1 MRINLLIQRH
11 NYQPISRET
20 IAGKRHYCLPDGS
33 KVASVTTILDA
44 TKSEESK
51 QALNNWRKR
60 VGPRKAQEITTEAA
74 GRGTRMHKFLEDYI
88 VQGVINPPG
97 TNPFSIQSH
106 KMANHIIENGLKNVN
121 EVWGVEVSKKLM
133 KFIPEKGS
141 VALNGTSLTVN
152 NVVENIFYINLIPH
166 TLLSTNLS
174 SLKIGGMV
182 NIEIDMIARY
192 LQNFCAK

>member
-1 MRINLLIQRH
+1 M
-11 NYQPISRET
+11 
-20 IAGKRHYCLPDGS
+20 C
-33 KVASVTTILDA
+33 
-44 TKSEESK
+44 
-51 QALNNWRKR
+51 
-60 VGPRKAQEITTEAA
+60 
-74 GRGTRMHKFLEDYI
+74 
-88 VQGVINPPG
+88 
-97 TNPFSIQSH
+97 
-106 KMANHIIENGLKNVN
+106 

-174 SLKIGGMV
+174 SLKISGMV

-192 LQNFCAK
+192 LQNIYTK

>member
-1 MRINLLIQRH
+1 MNREGEDLKVKVTLSDKKLKDINIGDSISVNGICLTVTDINEDLLSFD
-11 NYQPISRET
+11 ISKET
-20 IAGKRHYCLPDGS
+20 LSRTSAFKISQKLNLETSLRFNGKVSGHF
-33 KVASVTTILDA
+33 VTGHVD
-44 TKSEESK
+44 E
-51 QALNNWRKR
+51 
-60 VGPRKAQEITTEAA
+60 VGFIR
-74 GRGTRMHKFLEDYI
+74 
-88 VQGVINPPG
+88 
-97 TNPFSIQSH
+97 SIE
-106 KMANHIIENGLKNVN
+106 KKDMC

-192 LQNFCAK
+192 LQNFYTK

>member
-1 MRINLLIQRH
+1 MF
-11 NYQPISRET
+11 T
-20 IAGKRHYCLPDGS
+20 G
-33 KVASVTTILDA
+33 
-44 TKSEESK
+44 
-51 QALNNWRKR
+51 
-60 VGPRKAQEITTEAA
+60 
-74 GRGTRMHKFLEDYI
+74 
-88 VQGVINPPG
+88 
-97 TNPFSIQSH
+97 
-106 KMANHIIENGLKNVN
+106 IIESIGIIKSMDNQGRDLKVNVTLSGKKLHDINIGDSISVNGICLTVTDIKEGLLGFDISKETLSRTSPFEISQKLNLETSLRYNGKVSGHFVTGHVDEVGFIRSIEKKDMC

-152 NVVENIFYINLIPH
+152 YVDENIFYINLIPH

-192 LQNFCAK
+192 LQNLCTK

>member
-1 MRINLLIQRH
+1 MFTGIIESIGIIKSMDREGGDLKVNISFDKQNLKDIDIGDSVSVNGICLTVKNINENLLSFD
-11 NYQPISRET
+11 ISKET
-20 IAGKRHYCLPDGS
+20 LSRTSPFEISQKLNLESSLRFNGKVSGHF
-33 KVASVTTILDA
+33 VTGHVD
-44 TKSEESK
+44 E
-51 QALNNWRKR
+51 
-60 VGPRKAQEITTEAA
+60 VGFIR
-74 GRGTRMHKFLEDYI
+74 
-88 VQGVINPPG
+88 
-97 TNPFSIQSH
+97 SIE
-106 KMANHIIENGLKNVN
+106 KKDMC

-192 LQNFCAK
+192 LQNFYTK

>member
-1 MRINLLIQRH
+1 MF
-11 NYQPISRET
+11 T
-20 IAGKRHYCLPDGS
+20 G
-33 KVASVTTILDA
+33 
-44 TKSEESK
+44 
-51 QALNNWRKR
+51 
-60 VGPRKAQEITTEAA
+60 
-74 GRGTRMHKFLEDYI
+74 
-88 VQGVINPPG
+88 
-97 TNPFSIQSH
+97 
-106 KMANHIIENGLKNVN
+106 IIESIGIIKSMDKEGKDLKVNVTLSDKKLKDINIGDSISVNGICLTVTDFYEDLISFDISKETLSRTSPLKISQKMNLETSLRYNGKVSGHFVTGHVDEVGFIRSIEKKDMC

-192 LQNFCAK
+192 LQNFYTK

>member
-1 MRINLLIQRH
+1 MF
-11 NYQPISRET
+11 T
-20 IAGKRHYCLPDGS
+20 G
-33 KVASVTTILDA
+33 
-44 TKSEESK
+44 
-51 QALNNWRKR
+51 
-60 VGPRKAQEITTEAA
+60 
-74 GRGTRMHKFLEDYI
+74 
-88 VQGVINPPG
+88 
-97 TNPFSIQSH
+97 
-106 KMANHIIENGLKNVN
+106 IIESIGIIKSMDNEGGDLKVNVTLSGKKLHDINIGDSISVNGICLTVTDIKEGLLGFDISKETLSRTSPFEISQKLNLETSLRYNGKVSGHFVTGHVDEVGFIRSIEKKDMC

-166 TLLSTNLS
+166 TLQSTNLS

>member
-1 MRINLLIQRH
+1 MF
-11 NYQPISRET
+11 T
-20 IAGKRHYCLPDGS
+20 G
-33 KVASVTTILDA
+33 
-44 TKSEESK
+44 
-51 QALNNWRKR
+51 
-60 VGPRKAQEITTEAA
+60 
-74 GRGTRMHKFLEDYI
+74 
-88 VQGVINPPG
+88 
-97 TNPFSIQSH
+97 
-106 KMANHIIENGLKNVN
+106 IIESIGIIKSMDKEGGDLKVNVTLNGKKLQDINIGDSICVN
-121 EVWGVEVSKKLM
+121 GICLTVTDIFEDLLSFDISKETLSRTSPFEMSQKLNLETSLRYNGKISGHFVTGHVDEVGFIRSIEKKDMCEIWGVEVSKKLM

-192 LQNFCAK
+192 LQNFYTK

>member
-1 MRINLLIQRH
+1 MFTGIIESIGIIKSLDNEGGDL
-11 NYQPISRET
+11 
-20 IAGKRHYCLPDGS
+20 
-33 KVASVTTILDA
+33 KVSVTLSGKKLKDINIGDSISVNGICLTVTDIKEGLLGFDI
-44 TKSEESK
+44 SK
-51 QALNNWRKR
+51 ETLSRTSPFEISQKLNLETSLRYNGKVSGHFVTGHVDE
-60 VGPRKAQEITTEAA
+60 VGFIR
-74 GRGTRMHKFLEDYI
+74 
-88 VQGVINPPG
+88 
-97 TNPFSIQSH
+97 SIE
-106 KMANHIIENGLKNVN
+106 KKDMC

-192 LQNFCAK
+192 LQNIYTK